1 MAVYDHGYK
10 GYDGPL
16 MPARSRFLVI
26 SRYGLRE
33 VFASRLFLA
42 FFAFCFAWPLVLL
55 GAMYLRYNAE
65 ALTLIN
71 LDSADLLEF
80 VQVNT
85 WFFQNLF
92 LRVQLYLAFIVVLVV
107 GPSLVSADLRNRAM
121 PLYLSRPLTRTDYV
135 LGKLVVLGVLVSAIT
150 WAPGLLLFVIQASL
164 GGREWL
170 LEHWRVAPSMVVVSV
185 VWLLCMSL
193 PMLAIAAWVIGVN
206 RVDLEIEPGITSLV
220 GPNGSG
226 KSTLMNLLA
235 GLLRPTRGEISILG
249 LPVTRPQDLFRR
261 FGYCTQYDSFPRGA
275 TGWQFVFSYLLLHGL
290 DRGEAERL
298 TARAL
303 ERVGLV
309 DSAHRRIAGYSKGMR
324 QRIKLAQ
331 AIAHGPQVM
340 VLDEPLNGLD
350 PMVRAETIELFRQLA
365 GEGQHVVISSHILH
379 EVDLLS
385 DRVILISN
393 GYIVAE
399 GEVPGMRAEV
409 EEVREQPL
417 QVFVRCDRPQWLAGR
432 AFELDHVTEV
442 QLHDDGGGLHL
453 RTRDADRFLRLV
465 AELVAEGGVEV
476 KAVGPADSDLQAV
489 YRYLM
494 IEEEEPS

>member
-1 MAVYDHGYK
+1 VSD
-10 GYDGPL
+10 D
-16 MPARSRFLVI
+16 RNIVI
-26 SRYGLRE
+26 RDVSKFYGD
-33 VFASRLFLA
+33 
-42 FFAFCFAWPLVLL
+42 VL
-55 GAMYLRYNAE
+55 
-65 ALTLIN
+65 
-71 LDSADLLEF
+71 
-80 VQVNT
+80 
-85 WFFQNLF
+85 
-92 LRVQLYLAFIVVLVV
+92 
-107 GPSLVSADLRNRAM
+107 
-121 PLYLSRPLTRTDYV
+121 
-135 LGKLVVLGVLVSAIT
+135 
-150 WAPGLLLFVIQASL
+150 
-164 GGREWL
+164 
-170 LEHWRVAPSMVVVSV
+170 
-185 VWLLCMSL
+185 
-193 PMLAIAAWVIGVN
+193 GVN
-206 RVDLEIEPGITSLV
+206 RVDLVIEPGITSLV

-235 GLLRPTRGEISILG
+235 GLLRPTRGEIRILG
-249 LPVTRPQDLFRR
+249 LPVTRPHDLFRR

-331 AIAHGPQVM
+331 AIAHRPHVM

-365 GEGQHVVISSHILH
+365 GEGQHVLISSHILH

-476 KAVGPADSDLQAV
+476 EAVGPADSDLQAV
-489 YRYLM
+489 YRYLVH
-494 IEEEEPS
+494 EEEEPS